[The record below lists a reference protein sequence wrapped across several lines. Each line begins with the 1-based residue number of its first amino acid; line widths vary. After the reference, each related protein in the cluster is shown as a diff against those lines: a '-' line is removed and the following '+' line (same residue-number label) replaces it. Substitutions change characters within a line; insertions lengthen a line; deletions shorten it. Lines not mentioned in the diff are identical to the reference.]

1 LVAVAADPASLD
13 RWNPVVTSLLGH
25 GAGLMLAPEPD
36 EDGRLLGGD
45 LPRYRPFSMRAG
57 RGYLL
62 KRGQAPRA
70 VQVGWP
76 DL

>member
-1 LVAVAADPASLD
+1 
-13 RWNPVVTSLLGH
+13 
-25 GAGLMLAPEPD
+25 
-36 EDGRLLGGD
+36 LGGD
-45 LPRYRPFSMRAG
+45 LPRYRPFAMRAG